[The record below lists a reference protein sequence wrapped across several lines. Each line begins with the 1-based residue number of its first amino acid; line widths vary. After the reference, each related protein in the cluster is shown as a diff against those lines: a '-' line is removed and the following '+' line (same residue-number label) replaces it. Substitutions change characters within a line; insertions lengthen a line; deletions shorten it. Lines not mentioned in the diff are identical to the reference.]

1 MSRPLYGHE
10 RTRGRRSVDVLAV
23 YNPLVVARLLGLR
36 KHTVEAIL
44 SRRMRPGPRW
54 LAAVTRVTNPA

>member
-1 MSRPLYGHE
+1 MKPLIGHD
-10 RTRGRRSVDVLAV
+10 RTRGRRSVDVLAA

-36 KHTVEAIL
+36 RHTVEAIL

-54 LAAVTRVTNPA
+54 LAAVTRVTNPE